1 MVVPSISRSRVGLLA
16 LLVCSLLL
24 AGCISL
30 GPEQPELPE
39 ETEVEETLADLDAIE
54 ATVVSSFNGT
64 TTERRTLMEIGT
76 GKTRSRTQVG
86 GTENLFVSNGST
98 AWRYNGSSNTVRVT
112 HISNRGQQFNTSYV
126 ESMSSVFASLNA
138 GSDSSDADVIQ
149 LPIIP
154 MSGGDSPQ
162 PVTGSIEEF
171 GNASLTYVGTETVD
185 GRETYV
191 VEMAPQESSPRT
203 NTTMWID
210 QEWYFPLRWNS
221 TISTEDERQTL
232 TMSYRNVTFDPEISP
247 GTFEFEPPENA
258 TIIEQT
264 FSSQSFDSRA
274 ELEAATE
281 MTVPTPDVPDDLAF
295 ESGMRFDNNG
305 SVSTTLQYT
314 NGSATLSVTKS
325 EPMADDAGLP
335 DGERIEIDGT
345 EGVIQSFGPT
355 RSLVWNCGGYRYS
368 VAGQF
373 PEETLITVGKSIGC
387 R

>member
-1 MVVPSISRSRVGLLA
+1 MHLPSVSRSQVVLLTVVV
-16 LLVCSLLL
+16 LVFLS
-24 AGCISL
+24 GCLSL
-30 GPEQPELPE
+30 GTGQSELPTE
-39 ETEVEETLADLDAIE
+39 KEVEQTLADLDALE

-98 AWRYNGSSNTVRVT
+98 AWRYNRSSNTVRVT
-112 HISNRGQQFNTSYV
+112 HISNSGQQFNGSYA

-138 GSDSSDADVIQ
+138 GSDSSDAEVIQ

-154 MSGGDSPQ
+154 TSGGDSPQ
-162 PVTGSIEEF
+162 PVTGSIEQF

-191 VEMAPQESSPRT
+191 VDVAPRERSAST
-203 NTTMWID
+203 NMTMWID

-221 TISTEDERQTL
+221 TISTGDDEQTV
-232 TMSYRNVTFDPEISP
+232 TISYRNVTFDPEISP

-264 FSSQSFDSRA
+264 FASQSFDSR
-274 ELEAATE
+274 EKLEAATE

-295 ESGMRFDNNG
+295 ESGIRFDNNG

-314 NGSATLSVTKS
+314 NGSATLRVTKS
-325 EPMADDAGLP
+325 ESIVNDAGLP
-335 DGERIEIDGT
+335 DGERVEIDGT
-345 EGVIQSFGPT
+345 EGVIRSFGT
-355 RSLVWNCGGYRYS
+355 TTSLVWNCGGYRYS
-368 VAGQF
+368 VAGEY
-373 PEETLITVGKSIGC
+373 PEETLRRVGTSIGC
-387 R
+387 Q